1 MTMATSAPAQD
12 AGPRWP
18 GQPAA
23 AHIPAAQRPHSAKQ
37 RPADLRRNRQN
48 SLQRAKN
55 STEQL
60 RMRTRG
66 GSNSTVRTDDGA
78 QSRAGSRFAVGNVG
92 SNGIIYLR
100 PVARTGTPRTRPPPA
115 PFVFPPIT
123 PPDSLAPDARV
134 PRRPS
139 NGWHDSAP
147 SGSRTPT
154 PARTPAR
161 SPTPAVKANGVTK
174 STSKAR
180 RPSHHA
186 RSHSFSTIND
196 HARSQSIDSNTFKV
210 VIDRPKTSR
219 PRTADTSSFPVLDVP
234 IPHYRLGNPRFST
247 QGTAILRSSAYTR
260 TSATDDFRS
269 SLFSNKLT
277 PTLGTLF
284 PAPGPMLNRNSQ
296 RYSDISSRT
305 RFYDRPITYIEPSTQ
320 GSSTPL
326 TPLIPTVPISPKIY
340 DSFTKN
346 ADEPAVVRYAAT
358 GEIIAAT
365 PARLIAHI
373 TSPSFLDY
381 ELLSDFF
388 LTFRSYLTIGD
399 LIAYL
404 IARLR
409 WAVERSDDFGRIVRV
424 RTFVALRH
432 WILNYFTEDFIPFL
446 NLREHFCK
454 LVNDLYH
461 DLQMREDGGG
471 GDLKIIG
478 ELKKCWRRTCALFW
492 DDLEAVG
499 RDTPD
504 EDIRP
509 GGQADLEPLV
519 QPARLSD
526 VAPAPP
532 APVETHA
539 PEPTTPPRKANRS
552 AQPLHMHSIS
562 PPRRPSDRTKSSR
575 HVPQSSITMS
585 PGEIHDNS
593 TIPLSPASEL
603 SMHVMSCS
611 IPLKSLYRNENAT
624 EMPLYPHPVPVGSA
638 TTPSLPNSH
647 HRRPVLHCHKRSGSF
662 SDALRDHRAH
672 SSMSRGR
679 PESQDS
685 DAKELAQ
692 QFPGS
697 IIRGALFQPDSPY
710 INLRST
716 GELRPMKSHFDLV
729 LNISGAPPSSS
740 KPNMANPGMK
750 KILGSVR
757 RALSSRQGG
766 GSHGQ
771 NPSDTSNQTTQRDSM
786 STTAFTQT
794 SHAGVQKRRQIR
806 ARQQTRVDLLA
817 QRVAE
822 SFNKALEQELD
833 KERQNRESGVSP
845 LHQSPVRPASM
856 SARSDVHPVS
866 DGSREARPG
875 VERGLSKVTMGS
887 GSILIFDDTGAPPP
901 LPLVMSGA
909 LTADESTTSAP
920 SMAAAPETSRFDDA
934 LRQSGNKLG
943 KDSLEATSRRGEP
956 VVSLPP
962 VTMHPDVIIQATAP
976 TPTVNEISFYH
987 DEVDSYETEPVPS
1000 LLASRPSLLRHSRSM
1015 YPASTLS
1022 GSHSLRKFAS
1032 FQSGMTRH
1040 RPGYS
1045 IDSRS
1050 SDNDPFH
1057 LERAPAPAPARML
1070 RRRPGGDLRGAANT
1084 NDLGPNDRPRSTGS
1098 VSNFAHSVT
1107 NSVAYPP
1114 LTAGWND
1121 LWNNTPDGEGAGE
1134 SERRPTSRKSLSL
1147 IGTDSTQPVLRASF
1161 EREVA
1166 RLAALPD
1173 DDDDDGGIEAALL
1186 KLEGRYEKKSPDPS
1200 PQAAEFYIPKGAPGR
1215 SMKREDSHG
1224 GQEEAARA
1232 GGRNIGSTGTHREQ
1246 TVSGAFVV
1254 SPSSE
1259 QHTSPTFMPDSSV
1272 PQSEYSYSSVPL
1284 LDRGNSDIVAVTR
1297 RKINEQSVDS
1307 ARPAALS
1314 PQAWRAAQLD
1324 QEHPSAGSSIEH
1336 IEETESMRRIPRG
1349 STFPRSPKSSKS
1361 PNSVKTH
1368 QSFLLDPEEEFDDI
1382 SSDLSTSVPNDSRR
1396 ESHGVRSFFDDQPA
1410 DLEFGEELV
1419 PRPLRHPPTPPTS
1432 DNVLDRTIPNNMDST
1447 VFHRGLPT
1455 PGLTPPLHGLHTV
1468 PLSQNGFHQVQ
1479 DFQAKHNANKS
1490 DSQIDTSKIEPN
1502 DRPRKQSI
1510 PERERHIPFVLAY
1523 NSETLAEQL
1532 TIVEKDALDEIDWKE
1547 LIELRWKQ
1555 SSPQIRDWV
1564 EYLRTQEP
1572 RGVDVVIARFNI
1584 MVKWAVSECVLT
1596 EDLEER
1602 VRCIVKYIHI
1612 ADHARRLRN
1621 YATMYQLTVALLS
1634 ADCARLTKTW
1644 DLVPAA
1650 ERTTLRELE
1659 SLVQPVKNFHNLRL
1673 EMETINLDDGCIP
1686 FIGIYTRDLI
1696 YNAQKP
1702 ATVAAGDNDNS
1713 EPLINFERHQTSAT
1727 IVKNLLRLLEAST
1740 HYDLKPNSDIIP
1752 KCVWM
1757 AALTDEEISARS
1769 RLLE

>member
-1 MTMATSAPAQD
+1 MATSAPAQD
-12 AGPRWP
+12 GGPRWP

-48 SLQRAKN
+48 SLRRAKN

-60 RMRTRG
+60 RARTRG
-66 GSNSTVRTDDGA
+66 GSSSTVRTDDGA
-78 QSRAGSRFAVGNVG
+78 QSRSGGNRFAVGNVG

-123 PPDSLAPDARV
+123 PPDSLAPDGRV

-161 SPTPAVKANGVTK
+161 SPTPAVKVNGVTQ
-174 STSKAR
+174 STSEA

-247 QGTAILRSSAYTR
+247 QGTAILRSSVYTR

-320 GSSTPL
+320 GSSAPL
-326 TPLIPTVPISPKIY
+326 TPLVPTVPISPKIY
-340 DSFTKN
+340 DSFTTN
-346 ADEPAVVRYAAT
+346 ADNPSVVRYAAT
-358 GEIIAAT
+358 GEITAAT

-432 WILNYFTEDFIPFL
+432 WILNYFTEDFLPFL

-461 DLQMREDGGG
+461 DLQVREDGGG

-492 DDLEAVG
+492 DDVEAVG

-504 EDIRP
+504 EDILP
-509 GGQADLEPLV
+509 GGQAEFEPLV

-526 VAPAPP
+526 TAPAVAAPAP
-532 APVETHA
+532 A
-539 PEPTTPPRKANRS
+539 PEPVEAHPPET
-552 AQPLHMHSIS
+552 L
-562 PPRRPSDRTKSSR
+562 
-575 HVPQSSITMS
+575 
-585 PGEIHDNS
+585 E
-593 TIPLSPASEL
+593 
-603 SMHVMSCS
+603 
-611 IPLKSLYRNENAT
+611 
-624 EMPLYPHPVPVGSA
+624 
-638 TTPSLPNSH
+638 
-647 HRRPVLHCHKRSGSF
+647 
-662 SDALRDHRAH
+662 
-672 SSMSRGR
+672 
-679 PESQDS
+679 
-685 DAKELAQ
+685 

-710 INLRST
+710 INLRPT
-716 GELRPMKSHFDLV
+716 GEVRPMKSHFDLV
-729 LNISGAPPSSS
+729 LNISGSPASS
-740 KPNMANPGMK
+740 KANVANPGMK

-766 GSHGQ
+766 GSHAQ
-771 NPSDTSNQTTQRDSM
+771 SASDVSNQTTKRDSM
-786 STTAFTQT
+786 GTATVPT
-794 SHAGVQKRRQIR
+794 SSHAGVQKRRQIR
-806 ARQQTRVDLLA
+806 ARQQTRVDLLSR
-817 QRVAE
+817 RVAE
-822 SFNKALEQELD
+822 SFKKALDEELD
-833 KERQNRESGVSP
+833 KERRNRASGVSP
-845 LHQSPVRPASM
+845 LHQSPERASG
-856 SARSDVHPVS
+856 ADLHPVS
-866 DGSREARPG
+866 DGSRQARPG

-901 LPLVMSGA
+901 VPLVMSGA
-909 LTADESTTSAP
+909 LPADEDTASAL
-920 SMAAAPETSRFDDA
+920 SVAAAPDTSYLDDA
-934 LRQSGNKLG
+934 LRQSDGDEKLG
-943 KDSLEATSRRGEP
+943 KDSLGAASRRGEP

-962 VTMHPDVIIQATAP
+962 VTIHPDVTIPSTTSAP
-976 TPTVNEISFYH
+976 NAVNFSY
-987 DEVDSYETEPVPS
+987 DEVDSYDMEPVPG
-1000 LLASRPSLLRHSRSM
+1000 LPTDRPSLLRHSRSM
-1015 YPASTLS
+1015 YPSRTLS
-1022 GSHSLRKFAS
+1022 GSHSLRRFAS
-1032 FQSGMTRH
+1032 FQSGMTKKH

-1045 IDSRS
+1045 IDSDAMTRS

-1057 LERAPAPAPARML
+1057 LDRPAAPAPARML
-1070 RRRPGGDLRGAANT
+1070 RRRPGGDLRGAANMT
-1084 NDLGPNDRPRSTGS
+1084 DLGPIERPRSTGS

-1121 LWNNTPDGEGAGE
+1121 MWNYAPDAVEGAVE
-1134 SERRPTSRKSLSL
+1134 EFDQLQLPAARKSLSL
-1147 IGTDSTQPVLRASF
+1147 IGTHSSQPVLRPSF

-1186 KLEGRYEKKSPDPS
+1186 KLEGKYEKKSPDPS
-1200 PQAAEFYIPKGAPGR
+1200 PQAAEFYIPRGAPGQ

-1224 GQEEAARA
+1224 GPDPTATDPEPNAK
-1232 GGRNIGSTGTHREQ
+1232 SSGTHRQQ
-1246 TVSGAFVV
+1246 TMSGAFVV

-1259 QHTSPTFMPDSSV
+1259 QHTSPTYMPDSSV

-1284 LDRGNSDIVAVTR
+1284 LDRGNSDIAAVTR
-1297 RKINEQSVDS
+1297 KRINEPSVDS

-1324 QEHPSAGSSIEH
+1324 QQNPSAGSSIEH

-1349 STFPRSPKSSKS
+1349 STFPRSPKSPKS

-1382 SSDLSTSVPNDSRR
+1382 SSDISTSVPNDSRR

-1410 DLEFGEELV
+1410 DLEFGDELV
-1419 PRPLRHPPTPPTS
+1419 PRPLRHPPTPPTN

-1455 PGLTPPLHGLHTV
+1455 PGLTPPLHGLQTA
-1468 PLSQNGFHQVQ
+1468 PISQNGFQQAQ
-1479 DFQAKHNANKS
+1479 DFQASHRVNKS
-1490 DSQIDTSKIEPN
+1490 ESHIEPTKMN
-1502 DRPRKQSI
+1502 GMAGANRPRNRSI
-1510 PERERHIPFVLAY
+1510 PERERHLPFVLAFD
-1523 NSETLAEQL
+1523 SETLAEQF

-1584 MVKWAVSECVLT
+1584 MVKWAVSEVVIT

-1634 ADCARLTKTW
+1634 ADCARLSKTW
-1644 DLVPAA
+1644 ELVPEA
-1650 ERTTLRELE
+1650 ERRTLRELE
-1659 SLVQPVKNFHNLRL
+1659 GLVQPVKNFHNLRL
-1673 EMETINLDDGCIP
+1673 EMETVNLDDGCIP

-1702 ATVAAGDNDNS
+1702 ATVSAGENDDG
-1713 EPLINFERHQTSAT
+1713 EPLINFERHQTSAS

-1740 HYDLKPNSDIIP
+1740 HYELKPNPDIIP

-1769 RLLE
+1769 RMLE

>member
-1 MTMATSAPAQD
+1 MPA
-12 AGPRWP
+12 
-18 GQPAA
+18 
-23 AHIPAAQRPHSAKQ
+23 
-37 RPADLRRNRQN
+37 
-48 SLQRAKN
+48 
-55 STEQL
+55 
-60 RMRTRG
+60 
-66 GSNSTVRTDDGA
+66 
-78 QSRAGSRFAVGNVG
+78 
-92 SNGIIYLR
+92 
-100 PVARTGTPRTRPPPA
+100 
-115 PFVFPPIT
+115 
-123 PPDSLAPDARV
+123 
-134 PRRPS
+134 
-139 NGWHDSAP
+139 
-147 SGSRTPT
+147 
-154 PARTPAR
+154 
-161 SPTPAVKANGVTK
+161 PTPAVKANGVTK

-624 EMPLYPHPVPVGSA
+624 EMPLYPHPVP
-638 TTPSLPNSH
+638 
-647 HRRPVLHCHKRSGSF
+647 
-662 SDALRDHRAH
+662 
-672 SSMSRGR
+672 
-679 PESQDS
+679 
-685 DAKELAQ
+685 
-692 QFPGS
+692 
-697 IIRGALFQPDSPY
+697 
-710 INLRST
+710 
-716 GELRPMKSHFDLV
+716 
-729 LNISGAPPSSS
+729 
-740 KPNMANPGMK
+740 
-750 KILGSVR
+750 
-757 RALSSRQGG
+757 
-766 GSHGQ
+766 
-771 NPSDTSNQTTQRDSM
+771 TTQRDSM

-909 LTADESTTSAP
+909 LPADESTTSAP

-1447 VFHRGLPT
+1447 VFNRGLPT
-1455 PGLTPPLHGLHTV
+1455 PGLTPPLHGLQTV
-1468 PLSQNGFHQVQ
+1468 PLYQNGFHQVQ